1 MKSHAFYVFKILLN
15 HLGTALGGII
25 LLIALWPLMRVINKR
40 KKIKRKQML
49 FQRNGGILLHHE
61 LSTSGFSV
69 KKMKLF
75 NSEEELFNNI
85 LL

>member
-49 FQRNGGILLHHE
+49 FQRNGGILLQHE

-69 KKMKLF
+69 EKMKLF